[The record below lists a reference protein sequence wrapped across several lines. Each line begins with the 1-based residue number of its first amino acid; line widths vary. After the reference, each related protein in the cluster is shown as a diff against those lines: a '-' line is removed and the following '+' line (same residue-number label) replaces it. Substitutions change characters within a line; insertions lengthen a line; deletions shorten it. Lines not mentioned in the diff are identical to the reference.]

1 MNELVQRLTALPPEK
16 RAQLLAQLPP
26 LSFAQQRLW
35 FIDQFEEGASAFYNM
50 TAGVRLEG
58 QFNFRALVRTFNEI
72 VRRHDTLRTSFLAV
86 EGQPVQVVKPKLSLS
101 FPLIDLSYLQ
111 ETERDDELQ
120 RLRRED
126 VERPFDLSLA
136 PLLRVLLVRLGP
148 SVHIVLVTMHHI
160 VSDGWS
166 IGVLIK
172 EVAALYQAYAAG
184 KESPLTELSIQYSDF
199 ASWQRQQLQGES
211 LENELAY
218 WRGELGTELPTIN
231 LPTDRQRPA
240 VQSYRGALVP
250 VNIGT
255 ELTKALR
262 QLAQQQGATLFMVL
276 LSAFQALLQRY
287 SGQDQIVVGTP
298 VAGREQ
304 PETETLI
311 GFFVNTIVLR
321 GDLSGGPSFTELLA
335 RVRQTTLNAY
345 AHQSVPFEKL
355 VEELQPQRS
364 LSHAPLFQVMIVL
377 QNTPAETLSLPGL
390 TLTALPSEQSA
401 ALFDLLL
408 SLTEIDGAISGSLQ
422 YSTDLFNPT
431 TAQQLV
437 AHFQTLLTLIAAN
450 PEKPIA
456 QLQLLS
462 EQERKQQLGDWN
474 ATAAVSLDDMS
485 RIVANVV
492 KVIWQ
497 ETLGCEVNAETNF
510 FAPDTHQLP
519 RAGTDLVG
527 DDSNA
532 AQMLTRVESVLGVAL
547 DHSTLIANPTLEN
560 FCNVIEERM
569 LDDVEQLT
577 EAASA

>member
-1 MNELVQRLTALPPEK
+1 MNDLVQRLAALPPDK
-16 RAQLLAQLPP
+16 REQLLAQLPP

-50 TAGVRLEG
+50 TASVRLEG
-58 QFNFRALVRTFNEI
+58 QFNFPALLRTFNEI
-72 VRRHDTLRTSFLAV
+72 VRRHDTLRAAFLAV
-86 EGQPVQVVKPKLSLS
+86 DGQPVQVVKTKVSLSL
-101 FPLIDLSYLQ
+101 PIVDLSDLQ
-111 ETERDDELQ
+111 QARRDDELQ

-126 VERPFDLSLA
+126 AERPFDLSHV
-136 PLLRVLLVRLGP
+136 PLLRVSLVRMDA
-148 SVHIVLVTMHHI
+148 SVHVVLLTMHHI

-172 EVAALYQAYAAG
+172 EVAALYAAYAAN

-211 LENELAY
+211 LEKELDY
-218 WRGELGTELPTIN
+218 WRGELGAELPTLN
-231 LPTDRQRPA
+231 LSTDRPRPA
-240 VQSYRGALVP
+240 VQSYRGAHVP
-250 VNIGT
+250 VIVGA
-255 ELTKALR
+255 ELTNALR

-276 LSAFQALLQRY
+276 LAAFQALLQRY
-287 SGQDQIVVGTP
+287 SGHEQIVVGTP

-321 GDLSGGPSFTELLA
+321 GDLSGNPSFTELLA

-377 QNTPAETLSLPGL
+377 QNTPAESLRLSGL
-390 TLTALPSEQSA
+390 TLTALPYEQSA

-408 SLTEIDGAISGSLQ
+408 SLTEIDGGISGSLQ
-422 YSTDLFNPT
+422 YSTDLFNSK
-431 TAQQLV
+431 TAEQIV

-450 PEKPIA
+450 PEEPIA

-462 EQERKQQLGDWN
+462 EAERKQQLEDWN
-474 ATAAVSLDDMS
+474 ATAAVSLDDMP
-485 RIVANVV
+485 RIVADVV

-497 ETLGCEVNAETNF
+497 EILGCDVNDNTNF
-510 FAPDTHQLP
+510 LD
-519 RAGTDLVG
+519 AGG
-527 DDSNA
+527 NDSTA
-532 AQMLTRVESVLGVAL
+532 TQIVARVQSVLGIQL
-547 DHSTLIANPTLEN
+547 DQPTLFANPALKN
-560 FCNVIEERM
+560 FCHVIEERM
-569 LDDVEQLT
+569 LDDVEALV
-577 EAASA
+577 EAAPTQTI